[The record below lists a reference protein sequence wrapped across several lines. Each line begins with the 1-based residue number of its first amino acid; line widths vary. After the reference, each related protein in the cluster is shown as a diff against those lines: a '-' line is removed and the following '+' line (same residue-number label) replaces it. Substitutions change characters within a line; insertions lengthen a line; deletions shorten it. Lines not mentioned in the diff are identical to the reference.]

1 MQRILLHGN
10 LFFVK
15 LKGND
20 NGTMDYIASEEDLD
34 AGEEERVI
42 FKKVPV
48 EKGKE
53 MKVQVEPGQDVTSQV
68 LVKEDGVTIGYD
80 SHLSVEELGKIT
92 LKTEVEGIGTAS
104 SVGNLTYGDAVVLS
118 ATTDGNNEFLG
129 WYDKNGKL
137 LSKEAEYPVIATEDK
152 TYVAKFTD
160 NYIEASDV
168 LMPAKLNMKPG
179 ETKELGAE
187 VVPGNATYPFLTYE
201 SSDTSVVSIDLFGN
215 VTALKNGTATI
226 TATSVTE
233 ERTAACKVVVSESGE
248 EISEPGETPNV
259 AMPTPEVAVPQTP
272 TNAGEPTAEPVIPT
286 EPEKKTGGQ
295 VEEGLVKA
303 VIRSVKVKKKNIV
316 LTYKKVKGAK
326 KYQIQVSR
334 NKGFKKSKNYTTKK
348 LAYVLKKL
356 KKTNTILA
364 KIVVIKEATCCLLL
378 DEIIEA

>member
-1 MQRILLHGN
+1 
-10 LFFVK
+10 
-15 LKGND
+15 
-20 NGTMDYIASEEDLD
+20 
-34 AGEEERVI
+34 
-42 FKKVPV
+42 
-48 EKGKE
+48 
-53 MKVQVEPGQDVTSQV
+53 
-68 LVKEDGVTIGYD
+68 
-80 SHLSVEELGKIT
+80 
-92 LKTEVEGIGTAS
+92 
-104 SVGNLTYGDAVVLS
+104 
-118 ATTDGNNEFLG
+118 
-129 WYDKNGKL
+129 
-137 LSKEAEYPVIATEDK
+137 
-152 TYVAKFTD
+152 
-160 NYIEASDV
+160 
-168 LMPAKLNMKPG
+168 MPAKLNMKPG

-303 VIRSVKVKKKNIV
+303 VIRSVKVKKKSIV

-334 NKGFKKSKNYTTKK
+334 NKGLKKSKNYTTKK